1 MARTRNEEAFTA
13 RRAEILRVA
22 ERLFVEQGFH
32 QTGMAAICDAAGMS
46 PGALYR
52 YFPSKADI
60 IRAVVAEERAG
71 AAAMFDALEQ
81 ANDFPARLVSALDG
95 AIMEVSD
102 TAYARLALE
111 ISAEGARDK
120 DVGAW
125 LVEAENEAHA
135 RLQAIIERARRGG
148 QIGATADPS
157 ACASM
162 ILMLIQGAAS
172 GFGAQLAARKPAA
185 RKAALSRFV
194 AGMLGTA

>member
-1 MARTRNEEAFTA
+1 MSRYSQVVTKSELIDYYDISGCYILRPWSYGIWEVIQAFFD
-13 RRAEILRVA
+13 AEIKKLGVQNA
-22 ERLFVEQGFH
+22 
-32 QTGMAAICDAAGMS
+32 
-46 PGALYR
+46 
-52 YFPSKADI
+52 YFPMFVTKA
-60 IRAVVAEERAG
+60 
-71 AAAMFDALEQ
+71 AL
-81 ANDFPARLVSALDG
+81 
-95 AIMEVSD
+95 
-102 TAYARLALE
+102 
-111 ISAEGARDK
+111 
-120 DVGAW
+120 
-125 LVEAENEAHA
+125 EAENEAHA

>member
-1 MARTRNEEAFTA
+1 MFCKNTTRGNILDAAKQRILHYGYAKTTM
-13 RRAEILRVA
+13 AEI
-22 ERLFVEQGFH
+22 
-32 QTGMAAICDAAGMS
+32 AADCKMSAGN
-46 PGALYR
+46 LYR

-81 ANDFPARLVSALDG
+81 AKDFPAGLVAALDE
-95 AIMEVSD
+95 AIMEVNG

-111 ISAEGARDK
+111 IAAEGAREK
-120 DVGAW
+120 DVGA
-125 LVEAENEAHA
+125 LLLEAENEAHE
-135 RLQAIIERARRGG
+135 RLQSIIERARRGG
-148 QIGATADPS
+148 QIGAGADPS

>member
-22 ERLFVEQGFH
+22 ERLFVQQGFH
-32 QTGMAAICDAAGMS
+32 QTGMAAICEAAGIS

-52 YFPSKADI
+52 YFGSKTDI
-60 IRAVVAEERAG
+60 IHAVVAEERAE
-71 AAAMFDALEQ
+71 AAALFDALEK
-81 ANDFPARLVSALDG
+81 AKDFPASLVTALDE

-102 TAYARLALE
+102 TDYARLALE
-111 ISAEGARDK
+111 IAAEGARDK
-120 DVGAW
+120 DVGA
-125 LVEAENEAHA
+125 LLLEAENEAHT
-135 RLQAIIERARRGG
+135 RLQAIIERARREG
-148 QIGATADPS
+148 QIAPAVEPS
-157 ACASM
+157 SCASM

>member
-120 DVGAW
+120 DVGAL
-125 LVEAENEAHA
+125 LVEAENEALRQEAEALVA
-135 RLQAIIERARRGG
+135 RDQRAGL
-148 QIGATADPS
+148 DPPDPPVRITLHHQV
-157 ACASM
+157 ARE
-162 ILMLIQGAAS
+162 LI
-172 GFGAQLAARKPAA
+172 
-185 RKAALSRFV
+185 
-194 AGMLGTA
+194 T